1 VVVHSSTEPVKPLLP
16 PEQHYYLRSNL
27 RLLIN
32 QAQLALIDSRQPSYQ
47 YSLSQAVQWLNEYFA
62 ADDALISAIVV
73 ELEQLMKHD
82 ISRALPGVEQSLIAL
97 KKTHKQRQL
106 AVKLSTENSAVQ
118 SSSKTAEKLPASA
131 GKR

>member
-1 VVVHSSTEPVKPLLP
+1 M
-16 PEQHYYLRSNL
+16 
-27 RLLIN
+27 
-32 QAQLALIDSRQPSYQ
+32 
-47 YSLSQAVQWLNEYFA
+47 QWLNEYFA
-62 ADDALISAIVV
+62 ADDASISAIVV

-118 SSSKTAEKLPASA
+118 SSSKTAEKFPASA

>member
-1 VVVHSSTEPVKPLLP
+1 
-16 PEQHYYLRSNL
+16 
-27 RLLIN
+27 
-32 QAQLALIDSRQPSYQ
+32 
-47 YSLSQAVQWLNEYFA
+47 
-62 ADDALISAIVV
+62 
-73 ELEQLMKHD
+73 MKHD

>member
-1 VVVHSSTEPVKPLLP
+1 M
-16 PEQHYYLRSNL
+16 
-27 RLLIN
+27 
-32 QAQLALIDSRQPSYQ
+32 
-47 YSLSQAVQWLNEYFA
+47 QWLNEYFA
-62 ADDALISAIVV
+62 ADDASISAIVV